1 MPGRRGTW
9 PTYSVTDAGSAA
21 RNLAYV
27 LASLRTGEDAGSAAR
42 NLAYVPVSD
51 ARSAARN
58 PAYVPVSN
66 AGSAARNPAHVL
78 GTDAGAAARNP
89 AYVLASLRTGEDAGP
104 AARSPACGL
113 QRDGRRPHQYLG
125 RVPRTGPGI
134 RRSVR
139 LQPDL
144 RRAGPPYDR
153 VTLMSWRIPVAVL
166 LLILGAGCRRETPA
180 AEPPADDEIRVPV
193 AAQPARRGTLRAI
206 IRTTGVVTPAADA
219 EFIVTA
225 PEPSRIVEIPPEAGA
240 VVARGDILV
249 RFDVP
254 SAAAEA
260 ARHQAEIA
268 RAQALLENARVAQTR
283 ARELVERGIISRR
296 EMENADREV
305 ADAESD
311 VGRAEAAR
319 RTSDAA
325 AARAI
330 IRAPFSGVVIQR
342 FHNPGDLVSGIAT
355 DPILRLVDPDRL
367 EVIAPVAAADVTR
380 VLPGAEARVTS
391 VPEPIGLVVATR
403 PAVTAS
409 GTEAVTRLIFKTASP
424 IPADT
429 RVDIEIDGEEHVGTV
444 LVPADAI
451 LRTGSQPTVL
461 VAAGNRAERRVVT
474 TGLADANS
482 VEIVSGV
489 AAGELVIIRGQ
500 AGLADGSP
508 ISVDQPRP

>member
-1 MPGRRGTW
+1 
-9 PTYSVTDAGSAA
+9 
-21 RNLAYV
+21 
-27 LASLRTGEDAGSAAR
+27 
-42 NLAYVPVSD
+42 
-51 ARSAARN
+51 
-58 PAYVPVSN
+58 
-66 AGSAARNPAHVL
+66 
-78 GTDAGAAARNP
+78 
-89 AYVLASLRTGEDAGP
+89 
-104 AARSPACGL
+104 
-113 QRDGRRPHQYLG
+113 
-125 RVPRTGPGI
+125 
-134 RRSVR
+134 
-139 LQPDL
+139 
-144 RRAGPPYDR
+144 
-153 VTLMSWRIPVAVL
+153 MSWRIPVAVL

-180 AEPPADDEIRVPV
+180 AELPADDEIRVPV